1 MLALHFAE
9 CRPISQSEV
18 LRILARPRMNGR
30 GEWLTAWAA
39 GGEAGAMASD
49 QAGEACMWRAAWQ
62 RGRAVVEMQLGDQS
76 SILSHC
82 QTCACFHTGR
92 CEGLSCIC
100 KELAARR
107 GDAVPLEVGAHA
119 A

>member
-1 MLALHFAE
+1 VLASHFAE

-18 LRILARPRMNGR
+18 LRILARPRMDGR

-82 QTCACFHTGR
+82 QTCACFHSLVIEKKIR
-92 CEGLSCIC
+92 PMALCAGL
-100 KELAARR
+100 
-107 GDAVPLEVGAHA
+107 
-119 A
+119 

>member
-30 GEWLTAWAA
+30 GEWLTVWAA

-49 QAGEACMWRAAWQ
+49 QVGEACMWRAAWQ
-62 RGRAVVEMQLGDQS
+62 RQRGRAGVEMRFGDQS
-76 SILSHC
+76 SILSHIVKLV
-82 QTCACFHTGR
+82 HM
-92 CEGLSCIC
+92 LSQPCY
-100 KELAARR
+100 
-107 GDAVPLEVGAHA
+107 
-119 A
+119 